1 MKKINTSQ
9 KGFVMLTA
17 MVFLLVLTILALT
30 AVRRATQGE
39 NIAKNMGE
47 QNVAFQAAETALR
60 YCQKDFEQTLAG
72 ASQLPLGTVQTI
84 HGIPI
89 NMYQGGLPDF
99 LIPDLW
105 RTKSNWVSRG
115 FRLPPNTVQYVS
127 AQPECII
134 EEWIK
139 PNADGFGS
147 TVNAG
152 GPGLNSSYVITA
164 RAQGVMPNAV
174 VWLQVIWYLGSST

>member
-1 MKKINTSQ
+1 MKNLHNSQ

-47 QNVAFQAAETALR
+47 QNIAFQTAETALR
-60 YCQKDFEQTLAG
+60 YCQKDFELTLAG
-72 ASQLPLGTVQTI
+72 ASSLPLGTVQTV

-89 NMYQGGLPDF
+89 NLYQGVPPDF

-105 RTKSNWVSRG
+105 RTRSNWISRG
-115 FRLPPNTVQYVS
+115 FRLPANTVQYVS

-139 PNADGFGS
+139 PNAGGYTDS
-147 TVNAG
+147 NNAG
-152 GPGLNSSYVITA
+152 GATLNSSYVITA
-164 RAQGVMPNAV
+164 RAQGVMPNSV
-174 VWLQVIWYLGSST
+174 VWLQVIWYLGSGS

>member
-1 MKKINTSQ
+1 MKNLHNSQ

-47 QNVAFQAAETALR
+47 QNVAFQTAETALR
-60 YCQKDFEQTLAG
+60 YCQKDFELTLAG
-72 ASQLPLGTVQTI
+72 GSALPLGTVQTV

-89 NMYQGGLPDF
+89 NLYQGGFPDF
-99 LIPDLW
+99 LLPDLW
-105 RTKSNWVSRG
+105 RTRSNWITRG
-115 FRLPPNTVQYVS
+115 FKLPANTVQYVS
-127 AQPECII
+127 EQPECII

-139 PNADGFGS
+139 PNKDGYGLGS
-147 TVNAG
+147 NAG
-152 GPGLNSSYVITA
+152 SANLKSSYVITA
-164 RAQGVMPNAV
+164 RAQGVNSNSV
-174 VWLQVIWYLGSST
+174 VWLQVIWYLGSGS